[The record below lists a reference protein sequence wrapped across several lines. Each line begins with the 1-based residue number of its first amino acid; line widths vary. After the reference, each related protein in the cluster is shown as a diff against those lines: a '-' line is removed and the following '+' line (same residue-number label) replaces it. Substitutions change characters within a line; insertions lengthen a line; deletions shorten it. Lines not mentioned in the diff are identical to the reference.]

1 MHYCSAM
8 QFWFL
13 VSISIKCRM
22 ENKQSLKFLQLTMV
36 SIIQITSPCQIFYLK
51 DFQPSWSC
59 VKTVIGHL
67 FSSVQFFHLNSGC
80 LKNAY
85 LSLSLIFFKGEL
97 FLRCLLVHLVY
108 KSREFIPGID
118 RQNFSKQSDFCRYL
132 VFISYLFILFR
143 RDTHEIFA
151 QPVDRDEVGSFI
163 VVLLLEFLY
172 FFLSHNVDASLVL
185 QGGGL
190 LQYHSR
196 ANGLWHNESETSR
209 GNLHHFGT
217 I

>member
-22 ENKQSLKFLQLTMV
+22 ENKQRLKFLQLTMV

-67 FSSVQFFHLNSGC
+67 FSLVQFFHLNSGC

-97 FLRCLLVHLVY
+97 FLQLFVSAFGIY
-108 KSREFIPGID
+108 KSREFIPGLID
-118 RQNFSKQSDFCRYL
+118 RTFQIDRFLPIFGL
-132 VFISYLFILFR
+132 HILFIY
-143 RDTHEIFA
+143 
-151 QPVDRDEVGSFI
+151 FI
-163 VVLLLEFLY
+163 
-172 FFLSHNVDASLVL
+172 
-185 QGGGL
+185 
-190 LQYHSR
+190 
-196 ANGLWHNESETSR
+196 
-209 GNLHHFGT
+209 
-217 I
+217 